1 MTVETWEALLVGAL
15 VVLLLLWLG
24 PGVRKTLARRPQAS
38 AADWRGLLLPLGMV
52 GLFVLLLV
60 LLA

>member
-1 MTVETWEALLVGAL
+1 MAVNTWEALLVGAL
-15 VVLLLLWLG
+15 VALLLLWLG
-24 PGVRKTLARRPQAS
+24 PGLRRSVAKTPRAS
-38 AADWRGLLLPLGMV
+38 AADWRGLLLPLGLV

>member
-1 MTVETWEALLVGAL
+1 MALETWEALLVGAL

-24 PGVRKTLARRPQAS
+24 PGVRKTLTSTPRAS
-38 AADWRGLLLPLGMV
+38 AADWRALLLPLGMV